1 MEERQALVARTVLD
15 LRPSVDKFV
24 SQTLLLAAGWHR
36 HASRDARLEV
46 YSIGGRDPVVDA
58 LLAEIGA
65 QPVAIGPGPNDDF
78 SPSSN
83 KIQAAF
89 PDAGGARVLLLD
101 NDVVFLAGLDGL
113 HALPAGAIAAAEAGT
128 ARVSDEQWRIIA
140 GDLGLPL
147 LRRRFVPLNHWPE
160 LPEDLAAAR
169 DAAPEAY
176 LYLNSGV
183 VLFPAGFD
191 ARTAWTA
198 HQRRIRD
205 HFHGHPIATPAVAAS
220 DQAALAALVAAHGEF
235 CWLPVRFNYRHGGF
249 RLGLE
254 APGRIAIVHLTG
266 DVPGEGLALT
276 QRLEAYWSK
285 YVRPKIARLSPA
297 VGAGEKA
304 RRRDVAERALADT
317 LSLVRDYDLDVRLA
331 AWRRGRA

>member
-15 LRPSVDKFV
+15 LRPAVDKFV

-36 HASRDARLEV
+36 HAARDARLEV
-46 YSIGGRDPVVDA
+46 YSIGGVDPVVGG

-65 QPVAIGPGPNDDF
+65 TPVAIGPGPNDGF

-89 PDAGGARVLLLD
+89 PDPGGGRVLLLD
-101 NDVVFLAGLDGL
+101 NDVVFLAGLEALRGL
-113 HALPAGAIAAAEAGT
+113 PPGAIAAAEAGT
-128 ARVSDEQWRIIA
+128 ARVGDEQWRIIA
-140 GDLGLPL
+140 GELGLPL
-147 LRRRFVPLNHWPE
+147 LRRRYVPLNHWPE
-160 LPEDLAAAR
+160 QPDELAAAR
-169 DAAPEAY
+169 DRAPDAY

-191 ARTAWTA
+191 ARADWLA

-205 HFHGHPIATPAVAAS
+205 HFDGHPLASPAVGAS

-254 APGRIAIVHLTG
+254 PPGRIAIVHLTG
-266 DVPGEGLALT
+266 DVPGEGLTLA
-276 QRLEAYWSK
+276 QRLDAYWSK

-297 VGAGEKA
+297 VAAEEKA
-304 RRRDVAERALADT
+304 RRRDVAERTLADT
-317 LSLVRDYDLDVRLA
+317 LSLVRDYDLDARLA
-331 AWRRGRA
+331 ARRRGRP